1 MTEDLRPRTD
11 VDLVPRPNKN
21 FVVTPNE
28 VKGFL
33 PTASRRPDRF
43 FYVLYGDTVLEWDG
57 YRVGPVG
64 APDDDPQV
72 NWSVLLVCPRCHNNL
87 RLDSLQKHL
96 EVESGAAG
104 LQSEPIQCSYK
115 VEFGTLC
122 TWRVVLERP
131 TKRHNRIVTVDGG
144 RQIVIDAVARDAR

>member
-1 MTEDLRPRTD
+1 MSHPVTNLTE
-11 VDLVPRPNKN
+11 VPRPSSLE
-21 FVVTPNE
+21 VTPDR
-28 VKGFL
+28 VRGFL
-33 PTASRRPDRF
+33 PTASAHIDRF

-64 APDDDPQV
+64 APDDHHDV
-72 NWSVLLVCPRCHNNL
+72 NWSILLVCPKCHNNL
-87 RLDSLQKHL
+87 RLDSLMKHL
-96 EVESGAAG
+96 GVEAGQAG

-131 TKRHNRIVTVDGG
+131 SKRHDRVVTVDGG
-144 RQIVIDAVARDAR
+144 RKVIIDAVARDAR